1 MEIFSM
7 NSRHI
12 SDLLI
17 KFQNKEINKQEFDS
31 NILLDVTFNYF
42 YFKKEMKKTA
52 KLKEAQNKIFQT
64 FFKKET
70 AQETSEKL
78 LKLQVRQKKETPEN
92 AHAIIAKQRK
102 ELMDNLLKQKDIS
115 VYAEH
120 TYNSFIPPKNISLS
134 LNFHISEFKYYK
146 KYMSESGANISYLNP
161 CLSDKDKNKIVNSYC
176 EPAFILDENNDIFYV
191 NKIMKECSNIDIIDK
206 VKTENKN
213 DLKKIIND
221 EEDDLLFYS
230 EVIGEEELK
239 RESKWLKDENDND
252 INNNFSNLSE
262 VRKNNKTLNNNNYF
276 EFDSNYSISEFNPN
290 SIYDDI
296 PVGGDRYQKFSKI
309 LSDKCYKKY
318 IAKMNYNYLD
328 LLFLKFKDLGFEFD
342 KYNCLDKEKIALNF
356 IKKLVLSSG
365 IAVTKIYEHIVKAI
379 SNQKG
384 NFDFENFL
392 ECFLPI
398 FDASQKY
405 QALKYRFLLFL
416 AKDKTRQT
424 FSMDNYKSFCNLTK
438 GKLIFEDDTYNKLSN
453 NMLENFKQKYPK
465 EYTENFKYFQISTI
479 VEFLVDKECSEQ

>member
-1 MEIFSM
+1 MEIFAM

-17 KFQNKEINKQEFDS
+17 KFQNKEIDKKEFDC
-31 NILLDVTFNYF
+31 NILLDITFNYF
-42 YFKKEMKKTA
+42 YFKKELKKTV

-78 LKLQVRQKKETPEN
+78 LKLQVRQKKETPQN
-92 AHAIIAKQRK
+92 AEAIISKQRK

-134 LNFHISEFKYYK
+134 LNFHLSEFKEYE
-146 KYMSESGANISYLNP
+146 KYISESGANISYKNP
-161 CLSDKDKNKIVNSYC
+161 CLSNKTKDKIINLYS
-176 EPAFILDENNDIFYV
+176 EPPYIIDENNDIFYV
-191 NKIMKECSNIDIIDK
+191 NKIKTNRNNIDIIDK
-206 VKTENKN
+206 EKKENIN
-213 DLKKIIND
+213 ELKKLIND

-230 EVIGEEELK
+230 EVIDNNDELK
-239 RESKWLKDENDND
+239 KTSKWLKDIYDDE
-252 INNNFSNLSE
+252 IVNNFANLSK

-276 EFDSNYSISEFNPN
+276 EFDSNYSISEFNPS
-290 SIYDDI
+290 SIFDDI
-296 PVGGDRYQKFSKI
+296 PLGGDRYKKFNQY

-318 IAKMNYNYLD
+318 MTKMNYNYLD
-328 LLFLKFKDLGFEFD
+328 LMLLKFLDLCLEFN
-342 KYNCLDKEKIALNF
+342 KYDFLGKEGIALNN
-356 IKKLVLSSG
+356 IKKIILASG
-365 IAVTKIYEHIVKAI
+365 ICVNKIYEHIIRAI
-379 SNQKG
+379 ISRKG

-398 FDASQKY
+398 FEASEKY
-405 QALKYRFLLFL
+405 QTLKYRFLLFL
-416 AKDKTRQT
+416 AKDQKLKT
-424 FSMDNYKSFCNLTK
+424 FSMDNYRAFCNLIK
-438 GKLIFEDDTYNKLSN
+438 GKLIFEEDTYNKLSN

-465 EYTENFKYFQISTI
+465 EYTDNFKYFQIATI
-479 VEFLVDKECSEQ
+479 VEFLVDKEYNE